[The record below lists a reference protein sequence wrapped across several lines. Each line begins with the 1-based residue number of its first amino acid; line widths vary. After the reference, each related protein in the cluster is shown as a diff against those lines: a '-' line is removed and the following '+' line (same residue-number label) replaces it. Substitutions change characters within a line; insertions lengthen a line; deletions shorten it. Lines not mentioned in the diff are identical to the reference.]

1 MIHRATDKDR
11 DTDAGRNTGAHRDR
25 DMNTD
30 MDRAEISADW
40 SATTRKFFPEGYDT
54 PQEFAGYSP
63 ENCLEGSIHHWPV
76 YGPRIISASFESLPV
91 P

>member
-11 DTDAGRNTGAHRDR
+11 DTDAGSNKAAHRDR

-40 SATTRKFFPEGYDT
+40 SATTRNFFQRGMIPRRNSQDT
-54 PQEFAGYSP
+54 PQK
-63 ENCLEGSIHHWPV
+63 IV
-76 YGPRIISASFESLPV
+76 
-91 P
+91 

>member
-1 MIHRATDKDR
+1 MIHRAKDKDK

-40 SATTRKFFPEGYDT
+40 SATTRIFFRG
-54 PQEFAGYSP
+54 
-63 ENCLEGSIHHWPV
+63 V
-76 YGPRIISASFESLPV
+76 
-91 P
+91 